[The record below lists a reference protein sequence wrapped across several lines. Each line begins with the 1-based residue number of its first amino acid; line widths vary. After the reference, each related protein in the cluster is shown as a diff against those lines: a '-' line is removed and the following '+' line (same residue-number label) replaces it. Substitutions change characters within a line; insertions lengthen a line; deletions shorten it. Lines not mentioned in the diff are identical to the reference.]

1 MLVLLLPEEL
11 VPALEALPVK
21 IRTPTALICSNDK
34 VHSLDDL
41 NVYREKYVAAPVC
54 NNTQ

>member
-21 IRTPTALICSNDK
+21 IRTPTALICSNYK

-41 NVYREKYVAAPVC
+41 NVHREKYVAAPVC